1 MTFVKMPQIQGPDKC
16 HLNLEFN
23 FSTFYFF
30 SPHHPSSPS
39 ITLRPPPLFTCFL
52 SFLSFLPPVPGSSE
66 TPAPPCFFPRLLIT
80 SISPSFPPSLP
91 KIKSMQYSGGLLDI
105 NNYDLEF
112 NEMQIP
118 LPVVGYKLL
127 SDSPLQG

>member
-1 MTFVKMPQIQGPDKC
+1 MPQMGCLELELMVPAVWPRSPLGHPLLALPASLDRAASFPYPYLPLLKLSC
-16 HLNLEFN
+16 LFLN
-23 FSTFYFF
+23 SG
-30 SPHHPSSPS
+30 PSSLLSQLLGTSFP
-39 ITLRPPPLFTCFL
+39 L
-52 SFLSFLPPVPGSSE
+52 SF
-66 TPAPPCFFPRLLIT
+66 
-80 SISPSFPPSLP
+80 P

-118 LPVVGYKLL
+118 LPGVGYKLL